1 MNVTQE
7 IEQAQA
13 GCLVTQIA
21 PVEFK
26 ELLVQLIDKS
36 LDLETLCHSD
46 RKKDR
51 IRAKKLL
58 LLSNL
63 IQASP
68 ALLMR
73 LLNTE
78 WETLFFRSI
87 GNGIIDAELKIG
99 RHEKL
104 VKTKGIPV

>member
-51 IRAKKLL
+51 SRAKKLL

-63 IQASP
+63 IQDSP
-68 ALLMR
+68 AHLTR
-73 LLNTE
+73 LLNAE
-78 WETLFFRSI
+78 WETLFFRSM
-87 GNGIIDAELKIG
+87 GNGIIKAELKVG
-99 RHEKL
+99 RRGKL
-104 VKTKGIPV
+104 VGAKGIPV